1 MKTIS
6 FYNIKGGVAKTTST
20 LAFAQIL
27 HNDYGKR
34 VLVFDIDKQA
44 NSTKTLGCYDADG
57 LSSADLLVSKKNI
70 VRDVIKHSEYGID
83 VIPANYNLIKA
94 NKDVLYD
101 ALRPQQTRFKAQL
114 EEVQNDYDYC
124 IIDHSIEDNM
134 AVVNGLVITD
144 DVLVPIKFDRYGLD
158 GMEYALETI
167 ESVKVFNT
175 NIQLKGCFLTM
186 YVRSNLYKQGEISLK
201 DALGLKFLKTTISQ
215 TVKVGESTFDKP
227 LLSYAPKCK
236 AADDYKKLVA
246 EYLSLD

>member
-124 IIDHSIEDNM
+124 IIDHSIDC
-134 AVVNGLVITD
+134 L
-144 DVLVPIKFDRYGLD
+144 
-158 GMEYALETI
+158 
-167 ESVKVFNT
+167 
-175 NIQLKGCFLTM
+175 
-186 YVRSNLYKQGEISLK
+186 LYTSPSPR
-201 DALGLKFLKTTISQ
+201 D
-215 TVKVGESTFDKP
+215 
-227 LLSYAPKCK
+227 
-236 AADDYKKLVA
+236 
-246 EYLSLD
+246 

>member
-94 NKDVLYD
+94 NRMYCTMLSVLSKHD
-101 ALRPQQTRFKAQL
+101 SRLSLRKFRMIMIIVLLIILLKIIWQL
-114 EEVQNDYDYC
+114 
-124 IIDHSIEDNM
+124 S
-134 AVVNGLVITD
+134 T
-144 DVLVPIKFDRYGLD
+144 VLL
-158 GMEYALETI
+158 L
-167 ESVKVFNT
+167 
-175 NIQLKGCFLTM
+175 LTM
-186 YVRSNLYKQGEISLK
+186 CLYQ
-201 DALGLKFLKTTISQ
+201 
-215 TVKVGESTFDKP
+215 
-227 LLSYAPKCK
+227 
-236 AADDYKKLVA
+236 
-246 EYLSLD
+246 

>member
-101 ALRPQQTRFKAQL
+101 ALRPQQTQIGRASCR
-114 EEVQNDYDYC
+114 ERV
-124 IIDHSIEDNM
+124 
-134 AVVNGLVITD
+134 
-144 DVLVPIKFDRYGLD
+144 
-158 GMEYALETI
+158 
-167 ESVKVFNT
+167 
-175 NIQLKGCFLTM
+175 
-186 YVRSNLYKQGEISLK
+186 
-201 DALGLKFLKTTISQ
+201 
-215 TVKVGESTFDKP
+215 
-227 LLSYAPKCK
+227 
-236 AADDYKKLVA
+236 
-246 EYLSLD
+246 

>member
-1 MKTIS
+1 M
-6 FYNIKGGVAKTTST
+6 
-20 LAFAQIL
+20 
-27 HNDYGKR
+27 
-34 VLVFDIDKQA
+34 LVFDIDKQA

-114 EEVQNDYDYC
+114 EEVQNEYDYC
-124 IIDHSIEDNM
+124 IIDNSIEDKM

-167 ESVKVFNT
+167 ESVKVFNP
-175 NIQLKGCFLTM
+175 NIQLKGC
-186 YVRSNLYKQGEISLK
+186 Y
-201 DALGLKFLKTTISQ
+201 
-215 TVKVGESTFDKP
+215 
-227 LLSYAPKCK
+227 
-236 AADDYKKLVA
+236 
-246 EYLSLD
+246 